1 MKTIALDLGG
11 TRIKVGIVEGN
22 TLLARSTIDAF
33 SNHGLESRLP
43 QVERAILELMR
54 SLHLRTDEMLGIGIS
69 MPGII
74 DVRRGRVLSVNQKYF
89 DAVSLDLK
97 AWAQNQ
103 FGLPLCIENDARAA
117 LIGEWQY
124 GAGLGIDNIVMVTLG
139 TGVGGAAMIDGKL
152 LHGKHFQAG
161 CLGGH
166 FTINYLGQPCNC
178 GNVGCVETEAST
190 WMLPL
195 QARSDP
201 AFFASRLSTSEK
213 IDYEKVFT
221 AAQHNDMLAG
231 RLVHRSLLAWS
242 SCVVNLI
249 HAYDPELVIVGG
261 GIMQSAEIILP
272 FITKY
277 VTRLAWTP
285 WGKVAIRAA
294 EHSDNAALLGISYL
308 LADGFRTS

>member
-11 TRIKVGIVEGN
+11 TRIKIGIVEGDR
-22 TLLARSTIDAF
+22 LLARTTIDAF
-33 SNHGLESRLP
+33 SNNGLEPRLP
-43 QVERAILELMR
+43 LIERAVRELLQ
-54 SLHLRTDEMLGIGIS
+54 SLQVRLDDILGIGLS

-74 DVRRGRVLSVNQKYF
+74 DVNRSRVLSVNQKYF
-89 DAVSLDLK
+89 DSVSLDLR
-97 AWAQNQ
+97 AWARNQ
-103 FGLPLCIENDARAA
+103 FNLPIYLENDARAA
-117 LIGEWQY
+117 LVGEWQY
-124 GAGLGIDNIVMVTLG
+124 GAGANVDNLVMVTLG
-139 TGVGGAAMIDGKL
+139 TGVGGAAMMEGRL

-166 FTINYLGQPCNC
+166 FTINFLGQPCNC

-201 AFFASRLSTSEK
+201 AFFTSRLSGVNK

-221 AAQHNDMLAG
+221 AAQQGDLLAG
-231 RLVHRSLLAWS
+231 RLVHKSLLAWS
-242 SCVVNLI
+242 AAVVNLV
-249 HAYDPELVIVGG
+249 HAYDPELVILGG
-261 GIMQSAEIILP
+261 GIMQSGEIILP

-285 WGKVAIRAA
+285 WGKVSIRAA
-294 EHSDNAALLGISYL
+294 EHADNAALLGIAYL
-308 LADGFRTS
+308 LREHLRS